1 MRLLEFVEKYN
12 NMANN
17 TLKEQLLSKI
27 KITPYVSIIKKDA
40 YAQLIVD
47 KTTFEQEAY
56 DDNGVTKYRKT
67 DKIRVNSVA
76 QYVQF
81 CRAVIE
87 LYTDLEIDEDDK
99 GFIKGYD
106 ALKSSGLLDILMVGS
121 DKADP
126 LIPMSELSEF
136 KTILT
141 MKQSDI
147 QFNET
152 TTQAFISKQIGRI
165 SDLANATLTP
175 FMDVVSKKL
184 DEIPKEDLDKVVEFA
199 KNGGFKEVQD
209 MEIINLPRGCGKTT
223 NIIIEAVK
231 TGYPIITLRNT
242 MKRDI
247 ERRAEKIT
255 NKKITVYTV
264 AEFLNDNFWCDKID
278 KKPEHI
284 LIDELP
290 YILEELL
297 GSKCE
302 TATMTSKS
310 LEEYYGHRDLDRQ
323 EIQILCYKIE
333 KAVTG
338 CHGLFH
344 FPFNPALLLFLIEE
358 TFKLDA
364 VMDVNL
370 EIKLLNVVALGKY
383 DQ

>member
-27 KITPYVSIIKKDA
+27 KITPYISIIKKDT

-56 DDNGVTKYRKT
+56 DDNGTTKYRKT

-106 ALKSSGLLDILMVGS
+106 ALKSSGLLDILMIGS
-121 DKADP
+121 DKAEP

-141 MKQSDI
+141 MKQSDT

-175 FMDVVSKKL
+175 LMDVISKKL

-199 KNGGFKEVQD
+199 KRGNFKEV
-209 MEIINLPRGCGKTT
+209 
-223 NIIIEAVK
+223 
-231 TGYPIITLRNT
+231 
-242 MKRDI
+242 
-247 ERRAEKIT
+247 
-255 NKKITVYTV
+255 
-264 AEFLNDNFWCDKID
+264 
-278 KKPEHI
+278 
-284 LIDELP
+284 
-290 YILEELL
+290 
-297 GSKCE
+297 
-302 TATMTSKS
+302 
-310 LEEYYGHRDLDRQ
+310 
-323 EIQILCYKIE
+323 
-333 KAVTG
+333 
-338 CHGLFH
+338 
-344 FPFNPALLLFLIEE
+344 
-358 TFKLDA
+358 
-364 VMDVNL
+364 
-370 EIKLLNVVALGKY
+370 
-383 DQ
+383 

>member
-1 MRLLEFVEKYN
+1 MKLLEFVEKYN
-12 NMANN
+12 NTANN

-27 KITPYVSIIKKDA
+27 KITTYVSIIKKDA
-40 YAQLIVD
+40 YAQLIVNR
-47 KTTFEQEAY
+47 TMFEQESY

-87 LYTDLEIDEDDK
+87 LYTDLEIDKDDK

-141 MKQSDI
+141 MKQSDT

-175 FMDVVSKKL
+175 LVDVVSKKL

-199 KNGGFKEVQD
+199 KKGNFKEV
-209 MEIINLPRGCGKTT
+209 
-223 NIIIEAVK
+223 
-231 TGYPIITLRNT
+231 
-242 MKRDI
+242 
-247 ERRAEKIT
+247 
-255 NKKITVYTV
+255 
-264 AEFLNDNFWCDKID
+264 
-278 KKPEHI
+278 
-284 LIDELP
+284 
-290 YILEELL
+290 
-297 GSKCE
+297 
-302 TATMTSKS
+302 
-310 LEEYYGHRDLDRQ
+310 
-323 EIQILCYKIE
+323 
-333 KAVTG
+333 
-338 CHGLFH
+338 
-344 FPFNPALLLFLIEE
+344 
-358 TFKLDA
+358 
-364 VMDVNL
+364 
-370 EIKLLNVVALGKY
+370 
-383 DQ
+383 

>member
-106 ALKSSGLLDILMVGS
+106 ALKSSGLLDILMVCS

-199 KNGGFKEVQD
+199 KNGGFKEV
-209 MEIINLPRGCGKTT
+209 
-223 NIIIEAVK
+223 
-231 TGYPIITLRNT
+231 
-242 MKRDI
+242 
-247 ERRAEKIT
+247 
-255 NKKITVYTV
+255 
-264 AEFLNDNFWCDKID
+264 
-278 KKPEHI
+278 
-284 LIDELP
+284 
-290 YILEELL
+290 
-297 GSKCE
+297 
-302 TATMTSKS
+302 
-310 LEEYYGHRDLDRQ
+310 
-323 EIQILCYKIE
+323 
-333 KAVTG
+333 
-338 CHGLFH
+338 
-344 FPFNPALLLFLIEE
+344 
-358 TFKLDA
+358 
-364 VMDVNL
+364 
-370 EIKLLNVVALGKY
+370 
-383 DQ
+383 

>member
-1 MRLLEFVEKYN
+1 MKLLEFVEKYN
-12 NMANN
+12 NMANS

-27 KITPYVSIIKKDA
+27 KITPYISIIKKDA

-47 KTTFEQEAY
+47 KTTFEQESY

-76 QYVQF
+76 QYIQF

-141 MKQSDI
+141 MKQSDT

-175 FMDVVSKKL
+175 LVEVVSKKL
-184 DEIPKEDLDKVVEFA
+184 DEIPKEDLDMVVELA
-199 KNGGFKEVQD
+199 KNGGFKEV
-209 MEIINLPRGCGKTT
+209 
-223 NIIIEAVK
+223 
-231 TGYPIITLRNT
+231 
-242 MKRDI
+242 
-247 ERRAEKIT
+247 
-255 NKKITVYTV
+255 
-264 AEFLNDNFWCDKID
+264 
-278 KKPEHI
+278 
-284 LIDELP
+284 
-290 YILEELL
+290 
-297 GSKCE
+297 
-302 TATMTSKS
+302 
-310 LEEYYGHRDLDRQ
+310 
-323 EIQILCYKIE
+323 
-333 KAVTG
+333 
-338 CHGLFH
+338 
-344 FPFNPALLLFLIEE
+344 
-358 TFKLDA
+358 
-364 VMDVNL
+364 
-370 EIKLLNVVALGKY
+370 
-383 DQ
+383 

>member
-1 MRLLEFVEKYN
+1 MTILDFCKKYN
-12 NMANN
+12 NMANQQ
-17 TLKEQLLSKI
+17 LKDKFIKNNL

-47 KTTFEQEAY
+47 KTTFEQESY

-87 LYTDLEIDEDDK
+87 LYTDLEIDENDK

-141 MKQSDI
+141 MKQSDT

-152 TTQAFISKQIGRI
+152 TTQAFISKQIGKI

-175 FMDVVSKKL
+175 LMDVVSKKL

-199 KNGGFKEVQD
+199 KNGGFKEV
-209 MEIINLPRGCGKTT
+209 
-223 NIIIEAVK
+223 
-231 TGYPIITLRNT
+231 
-242 MKRDI
+242 
-247 ERRAEKIT
+247 
-255 NKKITVYTV
+255 
-264 AEFLNDNFWCDKID
+264 
-278 KKPEHI
+278 
-284 LIDELP
+284 
-290 YILEELL
+290 
-297 GSKCE
+297 
-302 TATMTSKS
+302 
-310 LEEYYGHRDLDRQ
+310 
-323 EIQILCYKIE
+323 
-333 KAVTG
+333 
-338 CHGLFH
+338 
-344 FPFNPALLLFLIEE
+344 
-358 TFKLDA
+358 
-364 VMDVNL
+364 
-370 EIKLLNVVALGKY
+370 
-383 DQ
+383 

>member
-1 MRLLEFVEKYN
+1 MKILEFVEKYN
-12 NMANN
+12 HTANSS
-17 TLKEQLLSKI
+17 LKEQMLSKI

-47 KTTFEQEAY
+47 KTTFEQESY

-141 MKQSDI
+141 MKQSDT

-175 FMDVVSKKL
+175 IVDIISKKI
-184 DEIPKEDLDKVVEFA
+184 DGIPKEDLLKVVEMA
-199 KNGGFKEVQD
+199 KNGGFKEV
-209 MEIINLPRGCGKTT
+209 
-223 NIIIEAVK
+223 
-231 TGYPIITLRNT
+231 
-242 MKRDI
+242 
-247 ERRAEKIT
+247 
-255 NKKITVYTV
+255 
-264 AEFLNDNFWCDKID
+264 
-278 KKPEHI
+278 
-284 LIDELP
+284 
-290 YILEELL
+290 
-297 GSKCE
+297 
-302 TATMTSKS
+302 
-310 LEEYYGHRDLDRQ
+310 
-323 EIQILCYKIE
+323 
-333 KAVTG
+333 
-338 CHGLFH
+338 
-344 FPFNPALLLFLIEE
+344 
-358 TFKLDA
+358 
-364 VMDVNL
+364 
-370 EIKLLNVVALGKY
+370 
-383 DQ
+383 

>member
-1 MRLLEFVEKYN
+1 MKLLEFVEKYN

-17 TLKEQLLSKI
+17 TLREQLLSKI
-27 KITPYVSIIKKDA
+27 KITPYVSFIKKEV

-76 QYVQF
+76 QYIQF

-141 MKQSDI
+141 MKQSDT

-165 SDLANATLTP
+165 SDLANATLKP
-175 FMDVVSKKL
+175 LVEVVSKKL
-184 DEIPKEDLDKVVEFA
+184 DEIPKEDLDMVVELA
-199 KNGGFKEVQD
+199 KNGGFKEV
-209 MEIINLPRGCGKTT
+209 
-223 NIIIEAVK
+223 
-231 TGYPIITLRNT
+231 
-242 MKRDI
+242 
-247 ERRAEKIT
+247 
-255 NKKITVYTV
+255 
-264 AEFLNDNFWCDKID
+264 
-278 KKPEHI
+278 
-284 LIDELP
+284 
-290 YILEELL
+290 
-297 GSKCE
+297 
-302 TATMTSKS
+302 
-310 LEEYYGHRDLDRQ
+310 
-323 EIQILCYKIE
+323 
-333 KAVTG
+333 
-338 CHGLFH
+338 
-344 FPFNPALLLFLIEE
+344 
-358 TFKLDA
+358 
-364 VMDVNL
+364 
-370 EIKLLNVVALGKY
+370 
-383 DQ
+383 

>member
-1 MRLLEFVEKYN
+1 MKLLEFVEKYN
-12 NMANN
+12 NTANN

-40 YAQLIVD
+40 YAQLIVNR
-47 KTTFEQEAY
+47 TMFEQESY

-136 KTILT
+136 KTIVT
-141 MKQSDI
+141 MKQSDT

-152 TTQAFISKQIGRI
+152 TTQAFISRQIGRI

-175 FMDVVSKKL
+175 LVNVVSKKL

-199 KNGGFKEVQD
+199 KNGGFKEV
-209 MEIINLPRGCGKTT
+209 
-223 NIIIEAVK
+223 
-231 TGYPIITLRNT
+231 
-242 MKRDI
+242 
-247 ERRAEKIT
+247 
-255 NKKITVYTV
+255 
-264 AEFLNDNFWCDKID
+264 
-278 KKPEHI
+278 
-284 LIDELP
+284 
-290 YILEELL
+290 
-297 GSKCE
+297 
-302 TATMTSKS
+302 
-310 LEEYYGHRDLDRQ
+310 
-323 EIQILCYKIE
+323 
-333 KAVTG
+333 
-338 CHGLFH
+338 
-344 FPFNPALLLFLIEE
+344 
-358 TFKLDA
+358 
-364 VMDVNL
+364 
-370 EIKLLNVVALGKY
+370 
-383 DQ
+383 

>member
-1 MRLLEFVEKYN
+1 MKILDFVERYN
-12 NMANN
+12 NTANN
-17 TLKEQLLSKI
+17 SLKEQLLSKI

-47 KTTFEQEAY
+47 KTTFEQESY

-67 DKIRVNSVA
+67 DKIRINSVA

-121 DKADP
+121 DKAYP

-141 MKQSDI
+141 MKQSDT

-175 FMDVVSKKL
+175 LVDVVNKKL

-199 KNGGFKEVQD
+199 KNGGFKEV
-209 MEIINLPRGCGKTT
+209 
-223 NIIIEAVK
+223 
-231 TGYPIITLRNT
+231 
-242 MKRDI
+242 
-247 ERRAEKIT
+247 
-255 NKKITVYTV
+255 
-264 AEFLNDNFWCDKID
+264 
-278 KKPEHI
+278 
-284 LIDELP
+284 
-290 YILEELL
+290 
-297 GSKCE
+297 
-302 TATMTSKS
+302 
-310 LEEYYGHRDLDRQ
+310 
-323 EIQILCYKIE
+323 
-333 KAVTG
+333 
-338 CHGLFH
+338 
-344 FPFNPALLLFLIEE
+344 
-358 TFKLDA
+358 
-364 VMDVNL
+364 
-370 EIKLLNVVALGKY
+370 
-383 DQ
+383 